1 MGIVTAQEAIEL
13 LDKLIATPSHSREE
27 NAVADILE
35 AFLREKGID
44 VQRIHNNVWA
54 KNANFDTR
62 KPTLLLN
69 SHHDTVKP
77 SAAYTVD
84 PYNPLHSDGKIYGL
98 GSNDA
103 GASLVSLLAVF
114 CNNHKADL
122 SYNMI
127 LALTAEEEVMGEKG
141 MRAMLPQFEQLG
153 IKIDMALV
161 GEPTGMNAAVGERG
175 LLVFDATA
183 HGVRGHAARNEGENA
198 LYKAIADI
206 ERLRNYRF
214 ERCSELLGEI
224 NVAVTMIS
232 AGLQHNV
239 VPDECKFVVDV
250 RTTDAYTNEET
261 VELLQSVVE
270 CEMVPR
276 STRVRASAIGD
287 EHPLVKAAVAMGR
300 ATFVSPTTSD
310 MALMPFPSLKM
321 GVGESARSHSAD
333 EFVFESE
340 IVEGVALYDIFI
352 NELNKLI

>member
-1 MGIVTAQEAIEL
+1 MTAHDAFLL

-35 AFLREKGID
+35 AFLRDKGID
-44 VQRIHNNVWA
+44 VQRIYNNVWA
-54 KNANFDTR
+54 KNANFDFR

-77 SAAYTVD
+77 SLAYTVD
-84 PYNPLHSDGKIYGL
+84 PYTPLHADGKIFGL

-103 GASLVSLLAVF
+103 GASLVALTAAF
-114 CNNHKADL
+114 CNSYYSEL
-122 SYNMI
+122 SYNLI

-141 MRAMLPQFEQLG
+141 MRAMLPEFERLG

-161 GEPTGMNAAVGERG
+161 GEPTGMDAAVGERG
-175 LLVFDATA
+175 LLVFDATV

-198 LYKAIADI
+198 LYKAIEDI

-224 NVAVTMIS
+224 NIAVTMIS

-276 STRVRASAIGD
+276 STRVRASAIGSK
-287 EHPLVKAAVAMGR
+287 HPLVKAAVAMGR